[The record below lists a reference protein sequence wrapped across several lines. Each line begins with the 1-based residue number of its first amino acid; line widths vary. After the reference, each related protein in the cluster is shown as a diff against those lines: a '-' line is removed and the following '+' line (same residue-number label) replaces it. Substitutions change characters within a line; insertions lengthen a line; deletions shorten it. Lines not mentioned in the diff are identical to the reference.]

1 MESKAANISAIQ
13 NINLAPG
20 ETVLFQGSPNTTT
33 GLWHC
38 YRFLFNLTWFLYLL
52 GGAVAYLRYHVP
64 VHWLVISSGAYLVL
78 LYILSAIDAYTDR
91 DVYFCLTNQR
101 VIKLKGGK
109 INKQL
114 LYDEVT
120 NVTHKEK
127 DGQGYFVFT
136 GGEGGMTAISL
147 LGIDRVSAVYAAL
160 PQEVKKIA
168 DDSNKSILQ

>member
-1 MESKAANISAIQ
+1 MESKGANLSAIEK
-13 NINLAPG
+13 ISLANG
-20 ETVLFQGSPNTTT
+20 ETIVWQGSPNTAT

-38 YRFLFNLTWFLYLL
+38 YRFLFNITFVLYLV
-52 GGAVAYLRYHVP
+52 AVAVAAIRYHVP
-64 VHWLVISSGAYLVL
+64 VYWLVISFGAYLVL

-101 VIKLKGGK
+101 VIKIKGGK
-109 INKQL
+109 VNKQL
-114 LYDEVT
+114 QYDEIT

-160 PQEVKKIA
+160 PPDVKKIA
-168 DDSNKSILQ
+168 DASNESILQ